1 MFKVEI
7 FDLQGQ
13 VIVGVLGW
21 FGYFGILDVCQGKRF
36 ELEVDDMVDDIMFVE
51 IVELL
56 LVNIVIEDWMI
67 SWDLQ

>member
-1 MFKVEI
+1 
-7 FDLQGQ
+7 
-13 VIVGVLGW
+13 
-21 FGYFGILDVCQGKRF
+21 
-36 ELEVDDMVDDIMFVE
+36 MVDDIMFVE